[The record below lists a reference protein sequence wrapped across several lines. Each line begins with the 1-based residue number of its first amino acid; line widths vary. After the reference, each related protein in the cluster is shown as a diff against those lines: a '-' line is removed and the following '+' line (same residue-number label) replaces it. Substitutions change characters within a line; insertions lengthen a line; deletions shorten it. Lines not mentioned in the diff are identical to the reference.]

1 MRHAVIMAGGAG
13 TRLWPLSRKQRPKHF
28 LRLIEGCS
36 LMRMAYERLAG
47 VLPAEQIHVVTSAD
61 HLPLVASELP
71 ELPPDNLIGE
81 PAVRDTANAIGL
93 AAVLLNRLD
102 PQGTM
107 GVFTADHVIR
117 PQERFRLA
125 VERAF
130 AAAERFGDALV
141 AIGVRP
147 TSAHTGF
154 GYIQTGRPLAEGL
167 FAAEGFKEK
176 PDLQA
181 ARQYLAGGRHLW
193 NSGMFAW
200 RLEAI
205 LEQLRRHLPGNHGPL
220 LRVGRA
226 SAAQR
231 GRILEEIYP
240 TLPKIS
246 IDYGVMEKAET
257 VLVAEMDCEWIDVGA
272 WTALAEVLE
281 PTADGHVQ
289 TQARVLHVGSKNT
302 IVVGEQDHLIA
313 TIGLQDCVIVHA
325 PDATLI
331 CHKDHVQKIKDL
343 VARLDEEY
351 L

>member
-13 TRLWPLSRKQRPKHF
+13 TRLWPLSRKRRPKHF

-181 ARQYLAGGRHLW
+181 ARNVCVAPGGHSRAAAPPLARQPRTPAARRAGFCRTARSNPGGDLPDIAKD
-193 NSGMFAW
+193 FD
-200 RLEAI
+200 RL
-205 LEQLRRHLPGNHGPL
+205 RSHGK
-220 LRVGRA
+220 
-226 SAAQR
+226 S
-231 GRILEEIYP
+231 
-240 TLPKIS
+240 
-246 IDYGVMEKAET
+246 
-257 VLVAEMDCEWIDVGA
+257 
-272 WTALAEVLE
+272 
-281 PTADGHVQ
+281 
-289 TQARVLHVGSKNT
+289 
-302 IVVGEQDHLIA
+302 
-313 TIGLQDCVIVHA
+313 
-325 PDATLI
+325 
-331 CHKDHVQKIKDL
+331 
-343 VARLDEEY
+343 
-351 L
+351 